1 MIITND
7 NDYIN
12 STDIIIFIYIKKNI
26 INKQKHIKR

>member
-12 STDIIIFIYIKKNI
+12 STDIIIYIYFYSNI